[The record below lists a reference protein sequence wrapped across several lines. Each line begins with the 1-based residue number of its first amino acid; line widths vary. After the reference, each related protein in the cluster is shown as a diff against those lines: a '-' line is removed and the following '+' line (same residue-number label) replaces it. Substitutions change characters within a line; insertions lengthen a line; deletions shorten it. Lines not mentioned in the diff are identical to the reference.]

1 MVAKVVKTFEDLLE
15 RPKVFQDFRYTQ
27 SSICRSIISSRG
39 LSSEAHFH
47 STDFIMTWVS
57 PSILY
62 LLWTVPI
69 FVGVLWAAER
79 SKRTAIDRFLDAP
92 MAAQLA
98 PSRSTNRFFAK
109 LALRTVALILC
120 ILALAGPQYGE
131 EILEVEVSGIDA
143 FILLD
148 VSRSMLAEDVK
159 PNRLARAKS
168 DILDLLRELEGDSV
182 GLITFAGAP
191 VVQVPLTTDTSFFRM
206 VLRGVDCDSAPRGGT
221 LIGDAIRKA
230 LASLDQTTERSQL
243 LVLITD
249 GDDQESFP
257 IEAAKQAS
265 ERNIKMITVG
275 LGDIG
280 EGARIP
286 ERAEDGSL
294 SFVQYEGQVIWSKMD
309 SELLQ
314 EIADVTSG
322 VWVPA
327 QTRAYNLAAIYQAQL
342 QGLTSADETTATK
355 QQKRNRFQWFLIP
368 ALLLLACDSLISI
381 FRRPST
387 DKFQIA

>member
-1 MVAKVVKTFEDLLE
+1 
-15 RPKVFQDFRYTQ
+15 
-27 SSICRSIISSRG
+27 
-39 LSSEAHFH
+39 
-47 STDFIMTWVS
+47 MTWVS

-62 LLWTVPI
+62 LLWTVPV

-79 SKRTAIDRFLDAP
+79 SKRKAITRFLDAP

-98 PSRSTNRFFAK
+98 PSRSTNRFATK
-109 LALRTVALILC
+109 LFLRTIAVILC

-131 EILEVEVSGIDA
+131 EVSEVEVSGIDV

-168 DILDLLRELEGDSV
+168 DILDLLRELDGDSV

-191 VVQVPLTTDTSFFRM
+191 VVQVPLTSDGSFFRL

-221 LIGDAIRKA
+221 FIGEAIRKA
-230 LASLDQTTERSQL
+230 LSSMEQTTERSQL

-257 IEAAKQAS
+257 VEAAQQAAD
-265 ERNIKMITVG
+265 RNIKMITVG

-286 ERAEDGSL
+286 ERGEDGSL
-294 SFVQYEGQVIWSKMD
+294 SFVQYEGQEIWSKMD

-327 QTRAYNLAAIYQAQL
+327 QTRAYNLASIYRAQL
-342 QGLTSADETTATK
+342 QGLTSTDETTETK
-355 QQKRNRFQWFLIP
+355 QRKMNRFQWFLIP
-368 ALLLLACDSLISI
+368 ALLLLACDSLLSV
-381 FRRPST
+381 FRRPPTHES
-387 DKFQIA
+387 QSA

>member
-1 MVAKVVKTFEDLLE
+1 
-15 RPKVFQDFRYTQ
+15 
-27 SSICRSIISSRG
+27 
-39 LSSEAHFH
+39 
-47 STDFIMTWVS
+47 MTWVS

-79 SKRTAIDRFLDAP
+79 SKRKAITQFLDPP
-92 MAAQLA
+92 MAAHLA
-98 PSRSTNRFFAK
+98 PTRSVNRFFTT
-109 LALRTVALILC
+109 LFLRTVAFILC
-120 ILALAGPQYGE
+120 ILSLAGPQYGE
-131 EILEVEVSGIDA
+131 EIMEVEVSGIDV
-143 FILLD
+143 FIMLD

-159 PNRLARAKS
+159 PNRLSRAKS

-191 VVQVPLTTDTSFFRM
+191 VVQVPLTSDSSFFRL

-221 LIGDAIRKA
+221 FIGEAIRKA
-230 LASLDQTTERSQL
+230 LSSMQQATERSQL
-243 LVLITD
+243 LILITD

-257 IEAAKQAS
+257 IEAARQAA
-265 ERNIKMITVG
+265 ERNIKIITVG

-294 SFVQYEGQVIWSKMD
+294 SFVQYQGQEIWSKMD

-327 QTRAYNLAAIYQAQL
+327 QTRAYNLASIYRSQL
-342 QGLTSADETTATK
+342 KGLTSTDETTETK
-355 QQKRNRFQWFLIP
+355 QQKMNRFQWFLLP
-368 ALLLLACDSLISI
+368 ALLLLACDSILSV
-381 FRRPST
+381 FRRPRT
-387 DKFQIA
+387 DESQIA